1 MAFFSRSHLAIV
13 PLLALSLAACDKA
26 PPKAVVEEAKPAPAA
41 PAAAEAKKEEPKK
54 EVVLETLNFSQE
66 TSKIEWV
73 GAKVTLKHDGGFKT
87 FTGKVELA
95 DGALEGG
102 KVSVEI
108 ETKSVF
114 SDAEKLTGHLLSPDF
129 FDVEK
134 FPKAEFASTEIKTG
148 GAEGATHT
156 ITGNLTLHGVTK
168 SVSFPAK
175 VEVSD
180 SEVKAT
186 AEFSINRKDFDIV
199 YPGKPDDLIH
209 DNVTIKLDIK
219 APREAT
225 KPAAAEAEKPA
236 AEAEKAAEEKPA
248 EAK

>member
-1 MAFFSRSHLAIV
+1 MAFSSKYLAVV
-13 PLLALSLAACDKA
+13 PFLALSLAACSKD
-26 PPKAVVEEAKPAPAA
+26 PPKAVVEEAKPIPTAEAKSEA
-41 PAAAEAKKEEPKK
+41 KAEEAKKE
-54 EVVLETLNFSQE
+54 VALETLTFSNE
-66 TSKIEWV
+66 TSKIDWV

-87 FTGKVELA
+87 FTGKLELA
-95 DGALEGG
+95 DGKLEGG

-108 ETKSVF
+108 DMKSVW

-134 FPKAEFASTEIKTG
+134 FPKSEFVSTEIKAG

-156 ITGNLTLHGVTK
+156 VTGNLTLRGVTK

-175 VEVSD
+175 VEISD

-219 APREAT
+219 APRQAT
-225 KPAAAEAEKPA
+225 KPAAAPAEEKPA
-236 AEAEKAAEEKPA
+236 EGEKAAEEKPA